1 MGIELNYIEG
11 QTPLDDDEK
20 EGLINKAVATRQELD
35 AFEQFNIQK
44 AMLWLVG
51 KKFTAKQI
59 LTEKFV
65 MGLHKRMFGEV
76 WRWAGTFRNTNK
88 NIGIDKY
95 LISLELR
102 VLLDDCNYW
111 IDNQTFPPDEI
122 AIRFKHRIVVIH
134 CFANGNGRHSR
145 LIADVIIEKLL
156 GGEVFSW
163 SGNNLISAGEA
174 RRFYLK
180 ALRNAD
186 RNNFSDLIFFARS

>member
-1 MGIELNYIEG
+1 MGIELNYIDG

-20 EGLINKAVATRQELD
+20 EGLINKALATRQELD

-44 AMLWLVG
+44 AMLWLIG
-51 KKFTAKQI
+51 KKFSSRQI

-76 WRWAGTFRNTNK
+76 WRWAGTFRNSNK
-88 NIGIDKY
+88 NIGVDKY

-156 GGEVFSW
+156 GGDVFSW

-174 RRFYLK
+174 RRLYLN

-186 RNNFSDLIFFARS
+186 RNNFSDLILFARS